1 MTTVD
6 FEAHLK
12 RQIGFL
18 NRSCAAFDAG
28 QIDEA
33 IRIATAVR
41 VIVHQTKNSTSLL
54 KHLNATTINLLS
66 TAQGADPGTL
76 FSMNMGTIS
85 IGSDGTSSYYP
96 SLGEGIH
103 KELIPVSKWWDQ
115 VIVVSHPVRLSRR
128 KIVLSA
134 ANQDGGAHVDA
145 VLESDYEE
153 MKDEGFMNIS
163 ASKSDGSST
172 SHKLENTHL
181 VCLRQM
187 GYELLNSPQL
197 VKLAGG

>member
-1 MTTVD
+1 MKTVD
-6 FEAHLK
+6 FAAHLK

-33 IRIATAVR
+33 IRIATTVR
-41 VIVHQTKNSTSLL
+41 VIVHQTKKSTSLL

-76 FSMNMGTIS
+76 FSMNMRTIS
-85 IGSDGTSSYYP
+85 IGGDGSSSYYP
-96 SLGEGIH
+96 SLGESIH

-145 VLESDYEE
+145 VLESEYEE

-163 ASKSDGSST
+163 ASKSDGSFASN
-172 SHKLENTHL
+172 KLENTHL